1 MSHPERLGASGGGPV
16 HAIAEPPQLNGHRS
30 LAEFAAAQGLTQSA
44 ARPPLGSY
52 IRQVWQRRHF
62 IWAFASAKNIAM
74 YTESRLGQVWQVLTP
89 LLNATVYYL
98 IFGLLLGVSRGLPH
112 NTFIPFLV
120 CGVFVFTFT
129 QRSVQ
134 SGAKSVG
141 DNLSLIRALHFPRAS
156 LPLAYTIIEL
166 QQLLVSMVVLFV
178 IVLGFGE
185 PLTLD
190 WLLLVP
196 VLVMQVLF
204 NVGMSLI
211 LARIGAFNRDIQ
223 QLLPFVMRTW
233 LYFSGI
239 IYSLSGLMKS
249 SKIHAHPWIGHVLEA
264 NPGYIYVELS
274 RLSILDSYRGYVHE
288 KLHEQ
293 TAHLWWYGLG
303 WAVVVFVVGFWFF
316 FRAEERYGRG

>member
-1 MSHPERLGASGGGPV
+1 
-16 HAIAEPPQLNGHRS
+16 
-30 LAEFAAAQGLTQSA
+30 
-44 ARPPLGSY
+44 
-52 IRQVWQRRHF
+52 
-62 IWAFASAKNIAM
+62 
-74 YTESRLGQVWQVLTP
+74 
-89 LLNATVYYL
+89 
-98 IFGLLLGVSRGLPH
+98 
-112 NTFIPFLV
+112 
-120 CGVFVFTFT
+120 
-129 QRSVQ
+129 
-134 SGAKSVG
+134 
-141 DNLSLIRALHFPRAS
+141 
-156 LPLAYTIIEL
+156 
-166 QQLLVSMVVLFV
+166 
-178 IVLGFGE
+178 
-185 PLTLD
+185 
-190 WLLLVP
+190 
-196 VLVMQVLF
+196 
-204 NVGMSLI
+204 MSLV